1 MNKNIDIVHRDY
13 SYVRS
18 KLLNK
23 SEIALLDV
31 REEAPHAEGHPLFAA
46 NFPVA
51 RIELDAYTKLPRLG
65 VPIVVIDNGEGLA
78 EISALRLS
86 ALGFSDVAVFDGGID
101 GWVAAG
107 GELFIDVNVP
117 SKSFGELM
125 EAHCHTPSL
134 PAAEVKALIDSDDD
148 VVVLDVRRFDEYQTM
163 SIPSATSVPGAELV
177 LRIADMVPR
186 SDTKIIINCAGRTR
200 GLLGTQS
207 LINAGLPNPV
217 AALRNGTIGWT
228 LAGQSLD
235 TGQSRSYPP
244 TSNAGAKLARARAR
258 EVADKAAVKRVSVDD
273 LDVWREQNQRST
285 YFFDV
290 RSLGEYEKGHLPGFF
305 SIQGGQLVQET
316 EMYAPVRGA
325 RIVVMDDDGTR
336 ANMSG
341 SWLAQ
346 MAWDVYV
353 LDDVCPALFSELGH
367 WQPKLAATPDHEE
380 ITCDELRAW
389 QQSGRDFVALDFS
402 KHASFIK
409 AHIPGSY
416 FVLRSGLKSEME
428 KIPSASNYVL
438 VDETGVLGPYVAPEL
453 AALVEADLAVL
464 AGGMKA
470 WKANGMPLESGAA
483 RLASP
488 PLDRYQRP
496 YEGMDV
502 APEAMQAYL
511 DWEFGLIE
519 QLHRDGTHHFNPINL
534 KP

>member
-1 MNKNIDIVHRDY
+1 M
-13 SYVRS
+13 
-18 KLLNK
+18 
-23 SEIALLDV
+23 
-31 REEAPHAEGHPLFAA
+31 
-46 NFPVA
+46 
-51 RIELDAYTKLPRLG
+51 
-65 VPIVVIDNGEGLA
+65 
-78 EISALRLS
+78 
-86 ALGFSDVAVFDGGID
+86 AVFDGGID

-107 GELFIDVNVP
+107 AELFIDVNVP

-134 PAAEVKALIDSDDD
+134 PAAEVKALIESDDD
-148 VVVLDVRRFDEYQTM
+148 VVVLDVRRFDEYKTM
-163 SIPSATSVPGAELV
+163 SIPSATNVPGAELV
-177 LRIADMVPR
+177 LRVADMAPQT
-186 SDTKIIINCAGRTR
+186 DTKIIINCAGRTR

-217 AALRNGTIGWT
+217 AALQNGTIGWT
-228 LAGQSLD
+228 LAGQTLD
-235 TGQSRSYPP
+235 RGQTRSYSP
-244 TSNAGAKLARARAR
+244 TSNAGAKLARTRAR
-258 EVADKAAVKRVSVDD
+258 EVADRTGVKRASIDE
-273 LDVWREQNQRST
+273 LGVWREQTQRTT

-290 RSLGEYEKGHLPGFF
+290 RNLEEYEKGHLPGFF

-353 LDDVCPALFSELGH
+353 LDNVPPRLFSELGH
-367 WQPKLAATPDHEE
+367 WQPKLAAKPDHGE
-380 ITCDELRAW
+380 ITCDQLRSW
-389 QQSGRDFVALDFS
+389 QESGLDFVALDFS

-416 FVLRSGLKSEME
+416 FVLRSDLKSAME
-428 KIPSASNYVL
+428 KIPSVSNYVL
-438 VDETGVLGPYVAPEL
+438 IDETGVLGSYVAPEL
-453 AALVEADLAVL
+453 AALVDANLVVL
-464 AGGMKA
+464 AGGMKI
-470 WKANGMPLESGAA
+470 WKANNMPLENGAA

-496 YEGMDV
+496 YEGADV

-519 QLHRDGTHHFNPINL
+519 QLRRDGTHHFNPINL
-534 KP
+534 RP